1 MNKTISIWLDDER
14 DPTDPAIQAVFGAV
28 GDEVWV
34 KTAEAAIS
42 LLATEEVSRI
52 SLDNDLGP
60 VEAGEGRDVA
70 AFIEDCAFTG
80 QHRVPGSVRIHTM
93 NPVARAAMIRAIKA
107 AERITGKSLLVG

>member
-14 DPTDPAIQAVFGAV
+14 DPTDPAIQAAFGAI
-28 GDEVWV
+28 GNEVWV

-60 VEAGEGRDVA
+60 AEAGEGRDVA
-70 AFIEDCAFTG
+70 RFIEESAFMG
-80 QHRVPGSVRIHTM
+80 RPSVPQSVRIHTM
-93 NPVARAAMIRAIKA
+93 NPIARSEMVRAIAA
-107 AERITGKSLLVG
+107 AERATGKTLLVG